1 MSGKDRRGPK
11 QVEIARSGRNKPDP
25 EHVDLPRLIEVICG
39 FKDERYPFEKHVAL
53 MTLSVWLLIPKEEGC
68 VRQAGLISAASVI
81 WAINNGKLGVPSSK
95 TQSVI
100 DRIAETMFPPLEVA
114 DALVNRFEIDTDD
127 LIYANF
133 ITAFIFRCPKELN
146 PSVNKA
152 LFFMKN
158 GGFTEEL
165 NDPGDDIPA
174 TISPATLKVGWR
186 ACAAS
191 SPFAYVAL
199 LRKRLDAI
207 PSDLKGDELLTLPEI
222 MDLEIDE
229 EDGVLEAGRIL
240 QDVPRLREFF
250 GYARYI
256 QDVLLERLQGTSIKK
271 IPFVEFPDT
280 IQPLVIE
287 PRPFS
292 PAQLEII
299 KSYHAPGFSR
309 SAPPSGRPGRY

>member
-1 MSGKDRRGPK
+1 MGVILMSSKDRRPK
-11 QVEIARSGRNKPDP
+11 HVEVARSSNNKPDP

-39 FKDERYPFEKHVAL
+39 FRKERYPFEKYVAL
-53 MTLSVWLLIPKEEGC
+53 LTFSVWLLIPKEDDC
-68 VRQAGLISAASVI
+68 VRRAELISAASVI
-81 WAINNGKLGVPSSK
+81 LAINNGKLGVPSSK
-95 TQSVI
+95 KHSVI
-100 DRIAETMFPPLEVA
+100 DRIAKTMLPTLKVA
-114 DALVNRFEIDTDD
+114 DALVNRFEIDSDAVMD
-127 LIYANF
+127 SNF
-133 ITAFIFRCPKELN
+133 IASFIFRCPKELN

-152 LFFMKN
+152 LYFMKKN
-158 GGFTEEL
+158 GFTEEL
-165 NDPGDDIPA
+165 NRPGDDTPG
-174 TISPATLKVGWR
+174 TMSPATLKEGWST
-186 ACAAS
+186 CAAS

-199 LRKRLDAI
+199 LRKRLDVI
-207 PSDLKGDELLTLPEI
+207 PPDVEGDELLTLPEI

-256 QDVLLERLQGTSIKK
+256 QDVLLDRLHESSIKK

-292 PAQLEII
+292 PAQLKII
-299 KSYHAPGFSR
+299 GGYHAPRFSR
-309 SAPPSGRPGRY
+309 FGPAIP